1 MEQLDLQ
8 GLLSKANEISDALTR
23 ANVGSVR
30 SEGKNLK
37 DMLHDDLLNFGVFLA
52 GAEGSVSEDEA
63 ELICTLL
70 GREGNTLTKRRVLNH
85 RPIADAYADEVPQ
98 SIKYAVLA
106 DAGNKLNPDPYKR
119 QKAMIFYDTFKLFG
133 QSILARR
140 DQDVSSIAASRFS
153 AYLNRL
159 EKFIKEFAVWS
170 AGTQKFYRVEEPVA
184 QDNRTAEEKQARL
197 EEVMGK
203 LDALVGLEAVKR
215 QVHDL
220 ANLIQVQKMRQELGM
235 KTADITKHMVFS
247 GNPGTGKTTVARM
260 LAEIYHCLGV
270 LRKGQLV
277 EVDRSGL
284 VRGYI
289 GQTATRVQEVIEEA
303 LGGVLFIDEAYA
315 LTVGKSEGDF
325 GQEAVDT
332 LLKAMEDH
340 RDDLVVVV
348 AGYTELMEQF
358 LNSNPGLRSRF
369 SNFIFFPDYTAD
381 ELMGILHLNL
391 KSREYVLSEAA
402 EEKARALIE
411 YRVAH
416 KPDNFANGRDVRNF
430 MEHAIANHATRVV
443 GLEEAR
449 GNKEILGTIEPE
461 DLADWE

>member
-184 QDNRTAEEKQARL
+184 QDNRAAEEKQARL

-358 LNSNPGLRSRF
+358 LNSNPTPACAAASRTSSSSPTTRLTSSWGSCTSTSRAASTCSRRRRRRRPARS
-369 SNFIFFPDYTAD
+369 SSTAWRTS
-381 ELMGILHLNL
+381 LTT
-391 KSREYVLSEAA
+391 SPTAVTCATSWSTPSPTTR
-402 EEKARALIE
+402 RAWLVSK
-411 YRVAH
+411 RRA
-416 KPDNFANGRDVRNF
+416 
-430 MEHAIANHATRVV
+430 ATR
-443 GLEEAR
+443 R
-449 GNKEILGTIEPE
+449 S
-461 DLADWE
+461 